1 MSVSFFQAFQPR
13 VALAPV
19 IGAAAV
25 ALVLGCQV
33 VAPPQPTPTPV
44 PAARIVDFQATEF
57 AFNTPESLPAGRV
70 TIRLSNHGAEPHHGQ
85 LMRLNDGVTVDELM
99 AAFQTEGDAAVRL
112 VSLEGG
118 PGAIDPHGTSEVT
131 LDLKPGTYVLACFIA
146 GPDGVPH
153 LAKGMLKPIQVT
165 PSDAPASS
173 VADRATFT
181 MRDFS
186 FSMPDSLPAGT
197 ATYRVVNAGP
207 QPHELN
213 VLKLAPGV
221 SQQDLLAWEDAPNG
235 PPPFEAV
242 GGINGFSVDGSGY
255 MTLDLTPGTYVAV
268 CHIPDP
274 ATGIAHAHLGMIK
287 TFTVAG

>member
-1 MSVSFFQAFQPR
+1 MSTPVFQPFGPR
-13 VALAPV
+13 TALAPI

-44 PAARIVDFQATEF
+44 PAARVVEFQASDF
-57 AFNTPESLPAGRV
+57 AFNTPDTLAAGRL
-70 TIRLSNHGAEPHHGQ
+70 TIRLSNHGLEPHHAQ
-85 LMRLNDGVTVDELM
+85 LMRLNDGVSFDQLM
-99 AAFQTEGDAAVRL
+99 ASFQAEGDAALRFI
-112 VSLEGG
+112 SLEGG
-118 PGAIDPHGTSEVT
+118 PGAIDPHGTSQVT

-153 LAKGMLKPIQVT
+153 LVKGMIKPIEVT
-165 PSDAPASS
+165 PSDTPATTVTDS
-173 VADRATFT
+173 ATFT
-181 MRDFS
+181 MQDFS
-186 FSMPDSLPAGT
+186 FTMPDTLPAGP
-197 ATYRVVNAGP
+197 ATYKVVNAGP

-221 SQQDLLAWEDAPNG
+221 SQQDLLEWEDAPGG
-235 PPPFEAV
+235 PPPFQAV
-242 GGINGFSVDGSGY
+242 GGINGFSVEGSGY
-255 MTLDLTPGTYVAV
+255 MTLDLEPGTYVAV

-287 TFTVAG
+287 TFTVPG